1 MKSGKKT
8 KTQERRRE
16 KKKMGELETGSK
28 QQEPKKK
35 KKKKRTSP
43 GQTSFSALVL
53 PWLPHVDR
61 AAVTSPTDQT

>member
-8 KTQERRRE
+8 KTPERRRE

-28 QQEPKKK
+28 QQEPKK

-61 AAVTSPTDQT
+61 AAVTSPTDRT

>member
-28 QQEPKKK
+28 QQEPKK

>member
-16 KKKMGELETGSK
+16 KRKWVNWRQGQNNKN
-28 QQEPKKK
+28 QKK

>member
-1 MKSGKKT
+1 MKSGKKQ
-8 KTQERRRE
+8 KHKKGEE
-16 KKKMGELETGSK
+16 KKRKWVNWRQGQNNK
-28 QQEPKKK
+28 NQKK

-61 AAVTSPTDQT
+61 AAVTSPTDQA

>member
-35 KKKKRTSP
+35 KKKRTSP

-53 PWLPHVDR
+53 PWLPHVGR
-61 AAVTSPTDQT
+61 AAVTSPTDRT

>member
-28 QQEPKKK
+28 QQEPK